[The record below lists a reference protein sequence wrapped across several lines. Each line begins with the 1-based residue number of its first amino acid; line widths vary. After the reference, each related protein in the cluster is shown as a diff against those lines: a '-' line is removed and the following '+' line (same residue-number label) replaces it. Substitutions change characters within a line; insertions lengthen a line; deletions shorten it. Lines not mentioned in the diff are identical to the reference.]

1 MSHYADLSE
10 INQQLTDEQDLL
22 VAENRLKEEQE
33 QIEYQNHLYDEITAH
48 VSGQLEEISKLVSEA
63 KKDRTKFKKNMQKA
77 NFLTA
82 YIKRRANFTF
92 LASRQ
97 DMLSVNELMIGIDE
111 SLEYLGRCGVVCMHY
126 GQEQEELP
134 AEIVME
140 FYDAFQKAAEAGL
153 PAMTGMIVKVSSDAE
168 GIKMRLLAENPSSLM
183 QNSSEH
189 LMMSLEQEDETVYY
203 TIHYQ
208 KGKQII
214 RSRKDKINSGISSD
228 GRHKEEYRLKERLRH
243 YGESITELTREREI
257 LNAKAQ
263 IHARTNRL
271 LLTTRH
277 CIEDPCPEEEIL
289 RMFDLWCENVLLLD
303 SGTEP
308 DHRQSLLEELKN
320 AASSVGIQL
329 ELCGQLPENKDYIHI
344 FMLAATESMTN
355 AMRHANATVLRITSD
370 ETGASFMNDGI
381 HPQGE
386 IHEGGGL
393 TAIRHRAATI
403 GAAVMVTTE
412 PEYCLR
418 LRYPKNGGILR

>member
-10 INQQLTDEQDLL
+10 INQQLADEQDLL
-22 VAENRLKEEQE
+22 AAENRLKEEQE

-48 VSGQLEEISKLVSEA
+48 VSSQLEEISKLVSEA
-63 KKDRTKFKKNMQKA
+63 KKDRTRFRANMQKA

-97 DMLSVNELMIGIDE
+97 DMLSVNELMIGIAE
-111 SLEYLGRCGVVCMHY
+111 SLEYLGRCGVACMHF
-126 GQEQEELP
+126 GQENAELP

-140 FYDAFQKAAEAGL
+140 FYDVFQKTAEAGF
-153 PAMTGMIVKVSSDAE
+153 PTMTGMIVKVSGDAE
-168 GIKMRLLAENPSSLM
+168 EFMMRLSAENPAS
-183 QNSSEH
+183 QAQISSEH
-189 LMMSLEQEDETVYY
+189 LILHSEWEDETVYY
-203 TIHYQ
+203 TIHYH
-208 KGKQII
+208 KGTQII
-214 RSRKDKINSGISSD
+214 RSRKEKTNSGISSEEK
-228 GRHKEEYRLKERLRH
+228 RKEKYRLKERLRH

-257 LNAKAQ
+257 LNAKAR

-277 CIEDPCPEEEIL
+277 CIEEPCSEEEIR

-308 DHRQSLLEELKN
+308 DHRQNLLEELKN

-329 ELCGQLPENKDYIHI
+329 ELQGQLPENKDYIHI

-355 AMRHANATVLRITSD
+355 AMRHADATVFRIISD
-370 ETGASFMNDGI
+370 ETGAAFMNNGRR
-381 HPQGE
+381 PQGE
-386 IHEGGGL
+386 IREGGGL
-393 TAIRHRAATI
+393 TAIRHRAAMF
-403 GAAVMVTTE
+403 GAVVTVTTE

-418 LRYPKNGGILR
+418 LRYSKNGGKLL